1 MTAVARPRKTKAIV
15 FGAVA
20 LAFSAVI
27 VTAAGYWW
35 HEHNR
40 PSQASKADCVLA
52 QQLVD
57 STRQIP
63 SDKAAVDKWEKSAQQ
78 RRYQLKDGYLGA
90 SISNYEGLAAQNA
103 RGEGAPSVKE
113 VRHLQDQAS
122 GHCVDANVKLSFPSI
137 SS

>member
-15 FGAVA
+15 FGALA
-20 LAFSAVI
+20 LAVSVVI

-40 PSQASKADCVLA
+40 PTQASKTDCVLA
-52 QQLVD
+52 QQIVD
-57 STRQIP
+57 STREIP

-78 RRYQLKDGYLGA
+78 RRHQLKDGYLGA

-103 RGEGAPSVKE
+103 RGEGTPPVKE
-113 VRHLQDQAS
+113 VRHLEDQANS
-122 GHCVDANVKLSFPSI
+122 HCVDAKVKLAFPSI